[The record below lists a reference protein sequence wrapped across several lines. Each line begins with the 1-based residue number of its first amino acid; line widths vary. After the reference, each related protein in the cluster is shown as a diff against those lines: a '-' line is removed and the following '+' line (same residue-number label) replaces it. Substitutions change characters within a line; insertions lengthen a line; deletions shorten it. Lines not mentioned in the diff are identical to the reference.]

1 LTDFVF
7 FYGTLMSGFRRP
19 GGVRLDRNLA
29 LVGRGTVEAK
39 LFDLGEY
46 PAAIRTA
53 GGKVRGEVYRMLD
66 VRSVLRV
73 IDEFEGCRVGSPR
86 NSLYAR
92 EEVPVTLD
100 SGESLLAW
108 AYFYNAPL
116 GRARR
121 IASGDYA
128 GYVRKGRAG
137 IASSADGR
145 R

>member
-86 NSLYAR
+86 ESRFSRGRTSTTLLWAAPDASR
-92 EEVPVTLD
+92 RATTRVTC
-100 SGESLLAW
+100 GK
-108 AYFYNAPL
+108 
-116 GRARR
+116 GVRASRLPPTG
-121 IASGDYA
+121 AVDACLCS
-128 GYVRKGRAG
+128 
-137 IASSADGR
+137 
-145 R
+145 